1 MANRSSIL
9 AWRIPQT
16 VWSLGSQSWT
26 QLSNFHLTTSSLSQ
40 AVLSDVLP
48 KSQMRCE
55 DVRAQRRK
63 YGGRQEAAL
72 VPWDGNGKSPPQHS
86 TSVWSWGNHQ
96 PIPNWGAACKVPR
109 QPSSNIRQVWETPTA
124 KRSLETQTDSGQCG
138 ILDGTL
144 GHKSELGK
152 SSEIQTSVE
161 FSWYV

>member
-40 AVLSDVLP
+40 AVLSDLLP

-86 TSVWSWGNHQ
+86 TSV
-96 PIPNWGAACKVPR
+96 
-109 QPSSNIRQVWETPTA
+109 
-124 KRSLETQTDSGQCG
+124 
-138 ILDGTL
+138 
-144 GHKSELGK
+144 
-152 SSEIQTSVE
+152 
-161 FSWYV
+161 